1 MSLFSLEESKYKK
14 HFIIDHI
21 FKNQSIEEI
30 LKKMYSPPAKF
41 IQHLLELRNDYEI
54 SYTLQYDNL
63 NNNSYPKDCKF
74 TYSYIH
80 PIAPE
85 RKQIMGPSKIN
96 INDDIHVIYFSPN
109 KLYIEYETHLSGFML
124 MDTFISRTLYI
135 FDKMNNDVCL
145 NIKYDMEFIKQHFF
159 TKMMEDSS
167 YKENEETFRDL
178 FIPEMDK
185 FLNGEF
191 DTKDKDKV
199 VKEEEENEEI
209 DNDMIEYNYWLF
221 YASL

>member
-14 HFIIDHI
+14 HFIKDHI
-21 FKNQSIEEI
+21 FKNQTIELI
-30 LKKMYSPPAKF
+30 LEKMYSPPAKF

-54 SYTLQYDNL
+54 KYSLQFDNL
-63 NNNSYPKDCKF
+63 KNLTYPKDCKF
-74 TYSYIH
+74 SYSYIH

-96 INDDIHVIYFSPN
+96 INDDIHVIFFSPN
-109 KLYIEYETHLSGFML
+109 KLYVEYETHLSGFML

-135 FDKMNNDVCL
+135 FDKINMDVCL
-145 NIKYDMEFIKQHFF
+145 NVKYDMEFIKQHFF
-159 TKMMEDSS
+159 IKMMEDSS

-178 FIPEMDK
+178 FVPEMDK
-185 FLNGEF
+185 FLNV
-191 DTKDKDKV
+191 DKKV
-199 VKEEEENEEI
+199 DDINKEEIQCEEI

>member
-14 HFIIDHI
+14 HFIKDHI
-21 FKNQSIEEI
+21 FKNQTIELI
-30 LKKMYSPPAKF
+30 LEKMYSPPAKF

-54 SYTLQYDNL
+54 KYSLQFDNL
-63 NNNSYPKDCKF
+63 KNLTYPKDCKF
-74 TYSYIH
+74 SYSYIH

-109 KLYIEYETHLSGFML
+109 KLYVEYETHLSGFML

-135 FDKMNNDVCL
+135 FEKNNSDVYL

-159 TKMMEDSS
+159 IKMMEDSS

-178 FIPEMDK
+178 FVPEMDK
-185 FLNGEF
+185 FLNV
-191 DTKDKDKV
+191 DKQVDDIN
-199 VKEEEENEEI
+199 KEEIQCEEI

-221 YASL
+221 YATL

>member
-14 HFIIDHI
+14 HFIKDHI
-21 FKNQSIEEI
+21 FKNQTIELI
-30 LKKMYSPPAKF
+30 LEKMYSPPAKF

-54 SYTLQYDNL
+54 KYSLQFDNL
-63 NNNSYPKDCKF
+63 KNLTYPKDCKF
-74 TYSYIH
+74 SYSYIH

-109 KLYIEYETHLSGFML
+109 KLYVEYETHLSGFML

-135 FDKMNNDVCL
+135 FEKNNSDVYL

-159 TKMMEDSS
+159 IKMMEDSS

-178 FIPEMDK
+178 FVPEMDK
-185 FLNGEF
+185 FLNV
-191 DTKDKDKV
+191 DKKV
-199 VKEEEENEEI
+199 DDINKEEIQCEEI

-221 YASL
+221 YATL

>member
-14 HFIIDHI
+14 HFIKDHI
-21 FKNQSIEEI
+21 FKNQTIELI
-30 LKKMYSPPAKF
+30 LEKMYSPPAKF

-54 SYTLQYDNL
+54 KYSLQFDNL
-63 NNNSYPKDCKF
+63 KNLTYPKDCKF
-74 TYSYIH
+74 SYSYIH

-96 INDDIHVIYFSPN
+96 INDDIHVIFFSPT
-109 KLYIEYETHLSGFML
+109 KLYVEYETHLSGFML

-159 TKMMEDSS
+159 IKMMEDSS

-178 FIPEMDK
+178 FVPEMDK
-185 FLNGEF
+185 FLNV
-191 DTKDKDKV
+191 DKKV
-199 VKEEEENEEI
+199 DDINKEEIQCEEI

-221 YASL
+221 YATL

>member
-14 HFIIDHI
+14 HFIKDHI
-21 FKNQSIEEI
+21 FKNQTIELI
-30 LKKMYSPPAKF
+30 LEKMYSPPAKF

-54 SYTLQYDNL
+54 KYSLQFDNL
-63 NNNSYPKDCKF
+63 KNLTYPKDCKF
-74 TYSYIH
+74 SYSYIH

-109 KLYIEYETHLSGFML
+109 KLYVEYETHLSGFML
-124 MDTFISRTLYI
+124 MDTFISRALYI
-135 FDKMNNDVCL
+135 FEKINSDVYL

-159 TKMMEDSS
+159 IKMMEDSS

-178 FIPEMDK
+178 FVPEMDK
-185 FLNGEF
+185 FLNV
-191 DTKDKDKV
+191 DKKV
-199 VKEEEENEEI
+199 DDINKEEIQCEEI

-221 YASL
+221 YATL

>member
-14 HFIIDHI
+14 HFIVDHI
-21 FKNQSIEEI
+21 FKNQTIELI
-30 LKKMYSPPAKF
+30 LEKMYSPPAKF

-54 SYTLQYDNL
+54 KYSLQFDNL
-63 NNNSYPKDCKF
+63 KNLTYPKDCKF
-74 TYSYIH
+74 SYSYIH

-109 KLYIEYETHLSGFML
+109 KLYVEYETHLSGFML

-135 FDKMNNDVCL
+135 FEKNNSDVYL

-159 TKMMEDSS
+159 IKMMEDSS

-178 FIPEMDK
+178 FVPEMDK
-185 FLNGEF
+185 FLNV
-191 DTKDKDKV
+191 DKKV
-199 VKEEEENEEI
+199 DDINKEEIQCEEI

-221 YASL
+221 YATL

>member
-14 HFIIDHI
+14 HFIKDHI
-21 FKNQSIEEI
+21 FKNQTIELI
-30 LKKMYSPPAKF
+30 LEKMYSPPAKF

-54 SYTLQYDNL
+54 KYSLQFDNL
-63 NNNSYPKDCKF
+63 KNLTYPKDCKF
-74 TYSYIH
+74 SYSYIH

-109 KLYIEYETHLSGFML
+109 KLYVEYETHLSGFML

-135 FDKMNNDVCL
+135 FEKINSDVYL

-159 TKMMEDSS
+159 IKMMEDSS

-178 FIPEMDK
+178 FVPEMDK
-185 FLNGEF
+185 FLNV
-191 DTKDKDKV
+191 DKQVDDIN
-199 VKEEEENEEI
+199 KEEIQCEEI

>member
-14 HFIIDHI
+14 HFIKDHI
-21 FKNQSIEEI
+21 FKNQTIELI
-30 LKKMYSPPAKF
+30 LEKMYSPPAKF

-54 SYTLQYDNL
+54 KYSLQFDNL
-63 NNNSYPKDCKF
+63 KNLTYPKDCKF
-74 TYSYIH
+74 SYSYIH

-109 KLYIEYETHLSGFML
+109 KLYVEYETHLSGFML

-135 FDKMNNDVCL
+135 FDKINMDVCL
-145 NIKYDMEFIKQHFF
+145 NVKYDMEFIKQHFF
-159 TKMMEDSS
+159 IKMMEDSS

-178 FIPEMDK
+178 FVPEMDK
-185 FLNGEF
+185 FLNV
-191 DTKDKDKV
+191 DKKV
-199 VKEEEENEEI
+199 DDINKEEIQCEEI

-221 YASL
+221 YATL

>member
-14 HFIIDHI
+14 HFIVDHI

-30 LKKMYSPPAKF
+30 LNKMYSPPAKF

-54 SYTLQYDNL
+54 NYTLQFDNL

-85 RKQIMGPSKIN
+85 RKQVMGPSKIN
-96 INDDIHVIYFSPN
+96 INDDIHVIFFSPN
-109 KLYIEYETHLSGFML
+109 KLYVEYETHLSGFML

-135 FDKMNNDVCL
+135 FEKNNSDVYL

-159 TKMMEDSS
+159 IKMMEDSS

-178 FIPEMDK
+178 FVPEMDK
-185 FLNGEF
+185 FLNV
-191 DTKDKDKV
+191 DKKV
-199 VKEEEENEEI
+199 DDINKEEIQCEEI

-221 YASL
+221 YATL

>member
-30 LKKMYSPPAKF
+30 LNKMYSPPAKF

-54 SYTLQYDNL
+54 KYSLQFDNL
-63 NNNSYPKDCKF
+63 KNLTYPKDCKF
-74 TYSYIH
+74 SYSYIH

-96 INDDIHVIYFSPN
+96 INDDIHVIFFSPN
-109 KLYIEYETHLSGFML
+109 KLYVEYETHLSGFML

-135 FDKMNNDVCL
+135 FEKNNSDVYL

-159 TKMMEDSS
+159 IKMMEDSS

-178 FIPEMDK
+178 FVPEMDK
-185 FLNGEF
+185 FLNV
-191 DTKDKDKV
+191 DKKV
-199 VKEEEENEEI
+199 DDINKEEIQCEEI

-221 YASL
+221 YATL

>member
-14 HFIIDHI
+14 HFIKDHI
-21 FKNQSIEEI
+21 FKNQTIELI
-30 LKKMYSPPAKF
+30 LEKMYSPPAKF

-54 SYTLQYDNL
+54 KYSLQFDNL
-63 NNNSYPKDCKF
+63 KNLTYPKDCKF
-74 TYSYIH
+74 SYSYIH

-109 KLYIEYETHLSGFML
+109 KLYVEYETHLSGFML

-135 FDKMNNDVCL
+135 FEKNNSDVYL

-159 TKMMEDSS
+159 IKMMEDSS

-178 FIPEMDK
+178 FVPEMDK
-185 FLNGEF
+185 FLNV
-191 DTKDKDKV
+191 DKKV
-199 VKEEEENEEI
+199 DDINKEEIQCEEI

>member
-14 HFIIDHI
+14 HFIKDHI
-21 FKNQSIEEI
+21 FKNQTIELI
-30 LKKMYSPPAKF
+30 LEKMYSPPAKF

-54 SYTLQYDNL
+54 KYSLQFDNL
-63 NNNSYPKDCKF
+63 KNLTYPKDCKF
-74 TYSYIH
+74 SYSYIH

-96 INDDIHVIYFSPN
+96 INDDIHVIFFSPN
-109 KLYIEYETHLSGFML
+109 KLYVEYETHLSGFML

-135 FDKMNNDVCL
+135 FEKNNSDVYL

-159 TKMMEDSS
+159 IKMMEDSS

-178 FIPEMDK
+178 FVPEMDK
-185 FLNGEF
+185 FLNV
-191 DTKDKDKV
+191 DKKV
-199 VKEEEENEEI
+199 DDINKEEIQCEEI

-221 YASL
+221 YATL

>member
-14 HFIIDHI
+14 HFIKDHI
-21 FKNQSIEEI
+21 FKNQTIELI
-30 LKKMYSPPAKF
+30 LEKMYSPPAKF

-54 SYTLQYDNL
+54 KYSLQFDNL
-63 NNNSYPKDCKF
+63 KNFTYPKDCKF
-74 TYSYIH
+74 SYSYIH

-109 KLYIEYETHLSGFML
+109 KLYVEYETHLSGFML
-124 MDTFISRTLYI
+124 MDTFISRALYI
-135 FDKMNNDVCL
+135 FEKINSDVYL

-159 TKMMEDSS
+159 IKMMEDSS

-178 FIPEMDK
+178 FVPEMDK
-185 FLNGEF
+185 FLNV
-191 DTKDKDKV
+191 DKKV
-199 VKEEEENEEI
+199 DDINKEEIQCEEI

-221 YASL
+221 YATL

>member
-14 HFIIDHI
+14 HFIKDHI
-21 FKNQSIEEI
+21 FKNQTIELI
-30 LKKMYSPPAKF
+30 LEKMYSPPAKF

-54 SYTLQYDNL
+54 KYSLQFDNL
-63 NNNSYPKDCKF
+63 KNLTYPKDCKF
-74 TYSYIH
+74 SYSYIH

-96 INDDIHVIYFSPN
+96 INDDIHVIFFSPT
-109 KLYIEYETHLSGFML
+109 KLYVEYETHLSGFML

-135 FDKMNNDVCL
+135 FEKNNSDVYL

-159 TKMMEDSS
+159 IKMMEDSS

-178 FIPEMDK
+178 FVPEMDK
-185 FLNGEF
+185 FLNV
-191 DTKDKDKV
+191 DKKV
-199 VKEEEENEEI
+199 DDINKEEIQCEEI

-221 YASL
+221 YATL

>member
-1 MSLFSLEESKYKK
+1 
-14 HFIIDHI
+14 
-21 FKNQSIEEI
+21 
-30 LKKMYSPPAKF
+30 MYSPPAKF

-54 SYTLQYDNL
+54 KYSLQFDNL
-63 NNNSYPKDCKF
+63 KNLTYPKDCKF
-74 TYSYIH
+74 SYSYIH

-109 KLYIEYETHLSGFML
+109 KLYVEYETHLSGFML

-135 FDKMNNDVCL
+135 FEKINSDVYL

-159 TKMMEDSS
+159 IKMMEDSS

-178 FIPEMDK
+178 FVPEMDK
-185 FLNGEF
+185 FLNV
-191 DTKDKDKV
+191 DKQVDDIN
-199 VKEEEENEEI
+199 KEEIQCEEI
-209 DNDMIEYNYWLF
+209 DNDVIEYNYWLF
-221 YASL
+221 YATL